1 MKILTLSALLCAMMA
16 LTGADEDINSLLGQN
31 VLPALP
37 DSEPGTEETIVALPD
52 TKDENW
58 TDSFIP
64 AGETDDVQRA
74 RSCPS
79 GWTAFNSR
87 CFLYVPRVLNWAQA
101 ERNCQ
106 SMGGNLA
113 SVHSFQEYHE
123 IQRMIVRVSHYS
135 NPAWIGGSDAQ
146 QERYWLWSD
155 GTRFSYSH
163 WCRGEPNNDRGQH
176 CTQINFSDQKCWDD
190 FWCDGSLPS
199 VCARKR

>member
-16 LTGADEDINSLLGQN
+16 LTGADEDINSLL
-31 VLPALP
+31 
-37 DSEPGTEETIVALPD
+37 
-52 TKDENW
+52 
-58 TDSFIP
+58 
-64 AGETDDVQRA
+64 ETDYVQSV

-135 NPAWIGGSDAQ
+135 NQAWIGGSDAQ
-146 QERYWLWSD
+146 QVK
-155 GTRFSYSH
+155 YS
-163 WCRGEPNNDRGQH
+163 PLYNVQ
-176 CTQINFSDQKCWDD
+176 QIFIKTII
-190 FWCDGSLPS
+190 
-199 VCARKR
+199 

>member
-1 MKILTLSALLCAMMA
+1 MKILTLSALLCAMIT
-16 LTGADEDINSLLGQN
+16 LTGAA
-31 VLPALP
+31 ALP
-37 DSEPGTEETIVALPD
+37 DSEGEPGTEETIV
-52 TKDENW
+52 
-58 TDSFIP
+58 
-64 AGETDDVQRA
+64 GETDDVQRA

>member
-37 DSEPGTEETIVALPD
+37 DSEGEPGTEETIVALPD
-52 TKDENW
+52 TKDGNW

-64 AGETDDVQRA
+64 AGETDYVQSV

-135 NPAWIGGSDAQ
+135 NQAWIGGSDAQ
-146 QERYWLWSD
+146 QEGYWLWSD

-163 WCRGEPNNDRGQH
+163 WCRGEPNNVHGQH
-176 CTQINFSDQKCWDD
+176 CIQMNDSDLNQQ
-190 FWCDGSLPS
+190 
-199 VCARKR
+199 